1 MKANEAP
8 IKIWL
13 SDEWVHQFDDK
24 DFMGEDNSE
33 STRTEAFIEKACKFL
48 QDKGSAYITIID
60 GQLILR
66 KCVVND
72 FKKYMKGE
80 GV

>member
-24 DFMGEDNSE
+24 DFMGEDNIE
-33 STRTEAFIEKACKFL
+33 YTRTDAFIEKALEFL
-48 QDKGSAYITIID
+48 DGCIPDYIDLKHANVDNKRFIEEFI
-60 GQLILR
+60 
-66 KCVVND
+66 N
-72 FKKYMKGE
+72 YMKGE
-80 GV
+80 KV